1 MLNDWMYWL
10 SLRTWD
16 EWLLLLIGL
25 VLLDGPRYCLCTT
38 VSCLYDWV
46 KDSAHGLFSRRPEA
60 DFTHCPTVCMAIV
73 GLNEGATL
81 GATLESVLGSYPR
94 LEIVVVDDGSD
105 DEMSEVGRAYAS
117 RHQEVTV
124 FTRPWRG
131 GKSSALNIAASNTQ
145 AEIVICVDADSHL
158 GENALW
164 EIVQP
169 FRDENVGSVSATVC
183 ARNAFHNLVTW
194 MQGFEYLQSIFVG
207 RRVSARLNTLPIASG
222 AFAAFRRE
230 LIDRVGGWDVGPGED
245 LDLTLRI
252 RRMGYRVE
260 FAQYAF
266 CHTEVPTTWKALFKQ
281 RRRWDGDGPVRHLCR
296 KHNDLANPLYAN
308 FRVSNL
314 FTFLDGVIFNLFCGY
329 GLLIW
334 VTFAICY
341 RELRPEPFTFLTM
354 YIAAAL
360 AELLPLGA
368 LLYYSRTRLRD
379 ATLALAIPLMPIY
392 RLALLLMRIF
402 ANTAEILIRKSFSEP
417 HVPPHV
423 REATWRW

>member
-25 VLLDGPRYCLCTT
+25 VLLDGPRYCVCTT
-38 VSCLYDWV
+38 VFCLYDWV
-46 KDSAHGLFSRRPEA
+46 KNTGRSVFSRSPEA
-60 DFTHCPTVCMAIV
+60 DFSQCPTLCVAIV
-73 GLNEGATL
+73 GLNEGTTLAATI
-81 GATLESVLGSYPR
+81 ESALGSYPR

-105 DEMSEVGRAYAS
+105 DDMAEVGRAYAAQ
-117 RHQEVTV
+117 HQNVTV
-124 FTRPWRG
+124 VSRPWRG
-131 GKSSALNIAASNTQ
+131 GKSSALNIAASHTQ
-145 AEIVICVDADSHL
+145 AEILVCVDADSHL
-158 GENALW
+158 GENAFW

-169 FRDENVGSVSATVC
+169 FRDPRVGAVSATIC

-207 RRVSARLNTLPIASG
+207 RRVAAGLQTLPIASG
-222 AFAAFRRE
+222 AFAAFRRQ
-230 LIDRVGGWDVGPGED
+230 LIERVGGWDVGPGED

-252 RRMGYRVE
+252 RRMGYRVA

-296 KHNDLANPLYAN
+296 KHNDLANPLHAS
-308 FRVSNL
+308 FRLSNM
-314 FTFLDGVIFNLFCGY
+314 FTLVEGVTFNLLCGLC
-329 GLLIW
+329 LLIW
-334 VTFAICY
+334 IVFAACDQEI
-341 RELRPEPFTFLTM
+341 RPEPFTFLTM
-354 YIAAAL
+354 YIAAVL
-360 AELLPLGA
+360 AELLPAGCI
-368 LLYYSRTRLRD
+368 LYYSRTRLRD
-379 ATLALAIPLMPIY
+379 ATLLLAIPLMPLY
-392 RLALLLMRIF
+392 RLALLLIRVF
-402 ANTAEILIRKSFSEP
+402 ANIAEILVRKSFTEP